1 MLYKY
6 QYLNGLERDRI
17 LTDNPDKRLLEVQNI
32 TEGNFLVFTD
42 EPVVPDE
49 YTVLS
54 GQVGTLTTENAVL
67 QMSMMEMTMYAASQD
82 ERLQT
87 QENAVMELSMIVAGG
102 GL

>member
-6 QYLNGLERDRI
+6 QYLNDLERDKI

-54 GQVGTLTTENAVL
+54 GQVDTLTTENAVL
-67 QMSMMEMTMYAASQD
+67 QMSMIEMSVYTAMQD

-87 QENAVMELSMIVAGG
+87 QENAVMELSMLVAGG